1 MGPEIKDNPGH
12 YHKHQG
18 SLYSVEVDGT
28 VIKRLSNVSI
38 SNGMAWSPDNKK
50 FYYIDTYKFAVE
62 SYDFDIATGG
72 LCELLL
78 NFCVIVWFVCFKK
91 FFSHLQPQIRLAQ
104 FMFWKSTNT
113 TLARILQIFDWLFTS
128 AEPKIQVQRH
138 NL

>member
-12 YHKHQG
+12 YHKHKG

-72 LCELLL
+72 LCESLL
-78 NFCVIVWFVCFKK
+78 NFCVVVFVYFKK
-91 FFSHLQPQIRLAQ
+91 FFFHLRPQIRLAQ
-104 FMFWKSTNT
+104 
-113 TLARILQIFDWLFTS
+113 LIF
-128 AEPKIQVQRH
+128 
-138 NL
+138 